1 MKTSTDRILTTHVGS
16 LPRPRPLV
24 DLLLARDRGEPYD
37 AAELTK
43 MVSTSV
49 DAIIARQVDLGID
62 VVSDGETSKA
72 GYGTY
77 IKERLSG
84 FSQENYRSKM
94 QSDFVEFPEL
104 YNKIMGTMGRTSLP
118 LRLCC
123 TAPIRVIDDKA
134 VQIDI
139 TNFKAALKK
148 TPAQDAFMNAVSPG
162 TVAHFQP
169 NRHYKTMADYFEALA
184 LAMRPEYEAI
194 VAAGFVLQI
203 DSPDLAMSHHSTFQD
218 LSVEDFLKQAEL
230 AVEALNHALTN
241 IPASS
246 VRMHICWGNYEGP
259 HHHDLPL
266 ETILPIV
273 LKAKVQALSFEGSNP
288 RHAHEWKVWADP
300 KVPSDKI
307 LIPGMLDTST
317 NFIEH
322 PELVAQRIEQYASVV
337 GRERVIAGTDC
348 GFATFAGLGKIDPG
362 VAFKKL
368 ESLVEGAEIASRR
381 LWS

>member
-24 DLLLARDRGEPYD
+24 DLLLARDRGESYD
-37 AAELTK
+37 AAELSNT
-43 MVSTSV
+43 VSAAV
-49 DAIIARQVDLGID
+49 DAIIARQADIGID

-84 FSQENYRSKM
+84 FSEENYRAKM
-94 QSDFVEFPEL
+94 QSDFKDFPEL
-104 YNKIMGTMGRTSLP
+104 YDRIMGVMGRSALP
-118 LRLCC
+118 RRLCC
-123 TAPIRVIDDKA
+123 TGPVAVIDDKA
-134 VQIDI
+134 VQVDI
-139 TNFKAALKK
+139 ANFKAALKK
-148 TPAQDAFMNAVSPG
+148 APARDAFMNAVSPG

-169 NRHYKTMADYFEALA
+169 NRYYKTMTEYFEAVA
-184 LAMRPEYEAI
+184 TAMRPEYEAI

-218 LSVEDFLKQAEL
+218 LGVADFLKQAEL
-230 AVEALNHALTN
+230 AVEALNHALAN
-241 IPASS
+241 VPASS
-246 VRMHICWGNYEGP
+246 VRLHVCWGNYEGP

-266 ETILPIV
+266 ETVLPIV
-273 LKAKVQALSFEGSNP
+273 LKAKAQAISFEGSNP

-300 KVPSDKI
+300 RVPSDKV

-348 GFATFAGLGKIDPG
+348 GFATFAGLGKVDPG

-368 ESLVEGAEIASRR
+368 ESLVQGAEIASRR

>member
-1 MKTSTDRILTTHVGS
+1 MKISTDRILTTHVGS
-16 LPRPRPLV
+16 LPRPRSLV
-24 DLLLARDRGEPYD
+24 DLLLARDRGESYD
-37 AAELTK
+37 AAILSKT
-43 MVSTSV
+43 VSTAV
-49 DAIIARQVDLGID
+49 DEIVARQIQIGID
-62 VVSDGETSKA
+62 VVSDGEASKA

-77 IKERLSG
+77 IKDRLSG
-84 FSQENYRSKM
+84 FSEENYRARM
-94 QSDFVEFPEL
+94 QSDFKDFPEL
-104 YNKIMGTMGRTSLP
+104 YDRIMGAMGRSALP
-118 LRLCC
+118 RRLCC
-123 TAPIRVIDDKA
+123 TGPVAVIDDKS
-134 VQIDI
+134 VQVDI
-139 TNFKAALKK
+139 ANFKAALKK
-148 TPAQDAFMNAVSPG
+148 APARDAFMNAVSPG

-169 NRHYKTMADYFEALA
+169 NRYYKTMPEYFEAVA
-184 LAMRPEYEAI
+184 TAMRPEYEAI
-194 VAAGFVLQI
+194 VAAGFVLQV

-218 LSVEDFLKQAEL
+218 LGVPEFLSQAEL
-230 AVEALNHALTN
+230 AVEALNHALAN

-246 VRMHICWGNYEGP
+246 VRLHICWGNYEGP

-273 LKAKVQALSFEGSNP
+273 LKAKAQAITFEGSNP

-300 KVPSDKI
+300 RVPSDKV

-368 ESLVEGAEIASRR
+368 ESLVQGAEIASRR